1 MGHGEVRLGQTS
13 AKFAPE
19 VEDKN
24 TNEVGQNSMETAGIF
39 EAEDARDCA
48 DANATSARYRSPRSA
63 EEAQP
68 VGARALW
75 FGDGCAQR
83 QAQRRVRLGEDKGN
97 RMRNKLSRIRVLTHQ
112 PSVQSSFR
120 RAV

>member
-19 VEDKN
+19 VEDNN
-24 TNEVGQNSMETAGIF
+24 TKEHGQNSMATAGIF

-68 VGARALW
+68 AVARALW
-75 FGDGCAQR
+75 FGDGRAR
-83 QAQRRVRLGEDKGN
+83 WQAQRRVRLGGDKGN
-97 RMRNKLSRIRVLTHQ
+97 RMRNKLPRIRFYPLTFGAAIV
-112 PSVQSSFR
+112 PPR
-120 RAV
+120 R